1 MMTMMM
7 VMMMTTMVIMFLNNN
22 GQLHVSILE
31 QEEVETVDREDN
43 KHRQIQSNKMR
54 DPGAFLEELVVGHR
68 LIISLTN
75 M

>member
-1 MMTMMM
+1 MMVV
-7 VMMMTTMVIMFLNNN
+7 VMMMTMVVIMFLNNN
-22 GQLHVSILE
+22 TQLQVSILE
-31 QEEVETVDREDN
+31 QEEVEVVDQEDN

-54 DPGAFLEELVVGHR
+54 DRNTYLEELVMGHH